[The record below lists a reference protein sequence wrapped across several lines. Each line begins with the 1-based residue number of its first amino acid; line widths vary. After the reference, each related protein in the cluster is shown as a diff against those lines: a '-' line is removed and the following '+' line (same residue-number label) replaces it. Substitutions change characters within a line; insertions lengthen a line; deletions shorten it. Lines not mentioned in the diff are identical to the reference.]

1 MPIDTENSLKPHQ
14 IINNNI
20 SLLEYLNTHQLTPN
34 TIKESQLPIQISC
47 PLHKDN
53 KPSFRLYRPKENGG
67 YCFSCGKAYTA
78 FSMHQALNGTSYKD
92 TINYFKQAQE
102 FQYLNLSQLIDNAK
116 NSNYDSESAQ
126 TKYLRTKE
134 LSDSVKIVFKHIKKL
149 ENEDLAKNFR
159 ELEKRIFKAYKTGTI
174 FKIKNNQG
182 RK

>member
-1 MPIDTENSLKPHQ
+1 MKQDNINNNELKPHQ

-20 SLLEYLNTHQLTPN
+20 SLLEYLNTHQLTQN

-78 FSMHQALNGTSYKD
+78 FSMHQALNETSYKE
-92 TINYFKQAQE
+92 TIEYFKQAPE
-102 FQYLNLSQLIDNAK
+102 FQYLNLSQLIDKAK
-116 NSNYDSESAQ
+116 SDNYDSEYAQ
-126 TKYLRTKE
+126 TRYLRTRE
-134 LSDSVKIVFKHIKKL
+134 LSDSVKIVFRHIKKI
-149 ENEDLAKNFR
+149 ENEIDLARHFR

-174 FKIKNNQG
+174 FKIKDNQ
-182 RK
+182 